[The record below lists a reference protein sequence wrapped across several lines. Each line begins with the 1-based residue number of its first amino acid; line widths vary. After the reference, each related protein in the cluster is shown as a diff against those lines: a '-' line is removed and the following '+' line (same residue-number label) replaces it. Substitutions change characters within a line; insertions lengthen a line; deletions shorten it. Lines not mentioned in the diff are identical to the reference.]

1 MSNTA
6 DSIVLIGMPGAGK
19 STLGILLAKELGM
32 DFVDTDV
39 VIQVQ
44 EGKTLQQILDGSD
57 YMQLRAIEEQVLMTE
72 QIAGK
77 VVATGGSA
85 VYSEAG
91 MARLKQNALVLFLD
105 VPLEELRGRI
115 SNFDSRGIARKPDQS
130 LESLFEERCA
140 LYKEFA
146 DIRVDCS
153 GQTMEETLQLALK
166 QVLNR
171 ANQKG

>member
-1 MSNTA
+1 MTNTA

-57 YMQLRAIEEQVLMTE
+57 YMHLRSIEEQVLLTE
-72 QIAGK
+72 QIADK

-85 VYSEAG
+85 VYSSEG
-91 MARLKQNALVLFLD
+91 MARLKENAPVLFLD
-105 VPLEELRGRI
+105 VPLEGAAGK
-115 SNFDSRGIARKPDQS
+115 NFQ
-130 LESLFEERCA
+130 F
-140 LYKEFA
+140 
-146 DIRVDCS
+146 
-153 GQTMEETLQLALK
+153 
-166 QVLNR
+166 
-171 ANQKG
+171 